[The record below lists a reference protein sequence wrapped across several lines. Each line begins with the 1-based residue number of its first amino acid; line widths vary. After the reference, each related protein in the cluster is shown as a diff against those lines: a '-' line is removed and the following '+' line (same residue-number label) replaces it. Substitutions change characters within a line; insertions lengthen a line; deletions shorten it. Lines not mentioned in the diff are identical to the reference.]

1 MNTHHPQR
9 WDLTP
14 LKQHVSKYFFSLVI
28 HLFNCRKLSFS
39 SSSFSPM
46 ASFLSFPHACNLL
59 LETRIAGLLYS
70 SAGNPLPLLLPSCI
84 HPPSHLLMLAIS
96 CWKQGLM
103 GFFFS
108 FFFLIRKLLFSLIPP
123 ISTGVIQRQIASS
136 KYPVCILSSKEHHP
150 IPSIPLK
157 FPKLSP
163 SNPTNA
169 PQTSQKSV

>member
-1 MNTHHPQR
+1 MNTDHPQR

-14 LKQHVSKYFFSLVI
+14 LKQHVSKYFNSLVI
-28 HLFNCRKLSFS
+28 HLFNCRRFSLFHFFLPNGILPLISSCLQSLVKNKDCWVTLLCRKS
-39 SSSFSPM
+39 SSTSSPQLHPFS
-46 ASFLSFPHACNLL
+46 LSSPHACNLL
-59 LETRIAGLLYS
+59 LETRIDG
-70 SAGNPLPLLLPSCI
+70 I
-84 HPPSHLLMLAIS
+84 
-96 CWKQGLM
+96 
-103 GFFFS
+103 FFP

-169 PQTSQKSV
+169 PQTS